1 MKTIKQAVR
10 TLLLFMLIFCN
21 VGVYAQRK
29 EVSYFN
35 DSVEICPLADKEL
48 IDSCYYLLDRNMM
61 LETEGVYG
69 QIAILDAPTSEVLAW
84 ASLEKLLDGECEG
97 CGDMV
102 YVPFKKKVCST
113 DIFVPFIAARCLE
126 ESNTPLG
133 RMVDTGC
140 GIFEVNDS
148 LKIRDHNWRRGGY
161 GTVTFKKQVCFT
173 DVFVP
178 FIAAKCLEKSNT
190 SLGKIVDTGCGI
202 LEINDSL
209 KIRDHN
215 WRRGGY
221 GTVTF
226 KKALLMKS
234 RIGMYKAFTT
244 MPNGTDL
251 WRQACDTTAKSN
263 AIELAMTFN
272 QKYHPKSS
280 LEYVKKIATGIF
292 EKKGIQHRLAPEGV
306 KLAGMYN
313 IRQSDDNKRT
323 SDEFTFVGCFPADNP
338 KYTIGMVVIRPHK
351 LPANIGML
359 SKEVNQ
365 LIEWLMN
372 RNK

>member
-1 MKTIKQAVR
+1 MSKEGSTISPALQHAADSLLNDKLTEINGLQGQVIIMNVHTGEILAMAGRERNFEGKFQPCQNFAYQQELGSLMKTAS
-10 TLLLFMLIFCN
+10 LLI
-21 VGVYAQRK
+21 A
-29 EVSYFN
+29 
-35 DSVEICPLADKEL
+35 
-48 IDSCYYLLDRNMM
+48 
-61 LETEGVYG
+61 LETGK
-69 QIAILDAPTSEVLAW
+69 AK
-84 ASLEKLLDGECEG
+84 LED
-97 CGDMV
+97 V
-102 YVPFKKKVCST
+102 
-113 DIFVPFIAARCLE
+113 
-126 ESNTPLG
+126 
-133 RMVDTGC
+133 VDTGN
-140 GIFEVNDS
+140 GVWEIDEDRIF
-148 LKIRDHNWRRGGY
+148 KDHNWRRGGY
-161 GTVTFKKQVCFT
+161 GETTF
-173 DVFVP
+173 
-178 FIAAKCLEKSNT
+178 E
-190 SLGKIVDTGCGI
+190 
-202 LEINDSL
+202 
-209 KIRDHN
+209 
-215 WRRGGY
+215 
-221 GTVTF
+221 
-226 KKALLMKS
+226 KALLMKS

-280 LEYVKKIATGIF
+280 LGYVKKIATGIF